1 MLARERSEEIEKK
14 ILDKRAAFAMDA
26 LRERKEEKDPLRTD
40 FQRDRDRI
48 LHSNSFRRLKHK
60 TQVYIA
66 PLGDHY
72 RTRMT
77 HTLEVAQI
85 GRTMARALRLN
96 EDLVEAIAYGHDL
109 GHTPFGHVGEQAL
122 QEIHGHFEHN
132 EQSVRIVERLEKDGK
147 GLNLTREVRDGILN
161 HCGSRKAHTLEGAL
175 IKYADRIA
183 YLCHD
188 YEDAESMGLIHA
200 SDLPKEVIDTLGS
213 THSSMITAMVTDL
226 ASHSMADENDG
237 IHMSEK
243 GDEVLL
249 TFRNFMFTEVYMS
262 ETLIPDRKRGS
273 NVVKMLYRY
282 YTEKDGKGN
291 YFDHRLPKKQIV
303 LAGGNIPLAAVD
315 YISGLTDN
323 YAINLFEDIFVPR
336 YWTFRKEED

>member
-1 MLARERSEEIEKK
+1 MQIRERSEEIESK
-14 ILDKRAAFAMDA
+14 IVCDRAFLSVNSTRDRDEAP
-26 LRERKEEKDPLRTD
+26 DPLRTA

-66 PLGDHY
+66 PMGDHY

-96 EDLVEAIAYGHDL
+96 EDLVEAIALGHDL

-122 QEIHGHFEHN
+122 QEITGHFEHN
-132 EQSVRIVERLEKDGK
+132 EQSVRIVDKLERDGR
-147 GLNLTREVRDGILN
+147 GLNLTVQVKDGILN
-161 HCGSRKAHTLEGAL
+161 HCGKLKASTLEGSL

-188 YEDAESMGLIHA
+188 YEDAETMGLISA
-200 SDLPKEVIDTLGS
+200 AGLPEDVKAKIGV
-213 THSSMITAMVTDL
+213 THSSMITALVTEVVEN
-226 ASHSMADENDG
+226 SMKTHEDG
-237 IHMSEK
+237 IHMSKE
-243 GDEVLL
+243 GDEILL
-249 TFRNFMFTEVYMS
+249 KFRRFMFDEVYMS
-262 ETLIPDRKRGS
+262 ASLIPDRKRGS
-273 NVVKMLYRY
+273 NVVKMLYDY
-282 YTEKDGKGN
+282 YTEKKEDGTYHEG
-291 YFDHRLPKKQIV
+291 RLPEKQVV
-303 LAGGNIPLAAVD
+303 LAEGNIPQAAVD

-323 YAINLFEDIFVPR
+323 FAINLFEDIFVPR
-336 YWTFRKEED
+336 YWTFKK

>member
-1 MLARERSEEIEKK
+1 MNPRERSEELERQ
-14 ILDKRAAFAMDA
+14 ILDPRAFLTAQATRKR
-26 LRERKEEKDPLRTD
+26 EETLDPLRTA

-48 LHSNSFRRLKHK
+48 LHSNSFRRMKHK

-66 PLGDHY
+66 PQGDHY

-96 EDLVEAIAYGHDL
+96 EDLVEAIALGHDL

-122 QEIHGHFEHN
+122 QEIYGHFEHN
-132 EQSVRIVERLEKDGK
+132 EQSVRIAEKLEREGQ
-147 GLNLTREVRDGILN
+147 GLNLAIQVLDGMLN
-161 HCGSRKAHTLEGAL
+161 HCSHLTAHTLEGSL
-175 IKYADRIA
+175 ITYADRIA

-188 YEDAESMGLIHA
+188 YEDAESMGLIQA
-200 SDLPKEVIDTLGS
+200 SDIPEAIRNRIGT
-213 THSSMITAMVTDL
+213 THSSMITAMVTDVVT
-226 ASHSMADENDG
+226 HSMQDDTDG
-237 IHMSEK
+237 IHMSPE
-243 GDEVLL
+243 GDANLL
-249 TFRNFMFTEVYMS
+249 AFRKFMFEAVYMAPP
-262 ETLIPDRKRGS
+262 LMPDRKRGS
-273 NVVKMLYRY
+273 YVVQSLFRY

-291 YFDHRLPKKQIV
+291 YYPHRVPEKQLL
-303 LAGGNIPLAAVD
+303 LADGDVPRAAVD

-336 YWTFRKEED
+336 YWTFKKA